1 MCTLCTKQNTV
12 FCELCADLFRLLWY
26 DHTCKPPNTLYRFCY
41 TQRNTFSKKDSAS
54 CLFYRSA
61 KTLPFLAAAD
71 FVIAIRKGFRYS
83 K

>member
-1 MCTLCTKQNTV
+1 MCTLCTKQNIV

-41 TQRNTFSKKDSAS
+41 TQRNTFSKKDSES
-54 CLFYRSA
+54 CLFSVQ
-61 KTLPFLAAAD
+61 KTVD